1 MTTPYSFRGRAEI
14 HYAATSG
21 TGKTHRPT
29 SATLPPGHPL
39 HRAANGAPACRTGRR
54 LDEKVD
60 QRIYDLRHEAL
71 ASRVTT
77 LETLREKD
85 AEKLVATRRWLI
97 GAVIVPLIGIML
109 PLIVLLIRGAGP

>member
-1 MTTPYSFRGRAEI
+1 MGDEPTPGEMVRRLEDRLADVRDDI
-14 HYAATSG
+14 QQ
-21 TGKTHRPT
+21 
-29 SATLPPGHPL
+29 L
-39 HRAANGAPACRTGRR
+39 GRR

-71 ASRVTT
+71 TGRVST

-97 GAVIVPLIGIML
+97 GAVVVPLIGILL
-109 PLIVLLIRGAGP
+109 PVIILLGRGTG

>member
-1 MTTPYSFRGRAEI
+1 MPDE
-14 HYAATSG
+14 
-21 TGKTHRPT
+21 PT
-29 SATLPPGHPL
+29 LGEVVRRFEDRFVDLRDDIAGL
-39 HRAANGAPACRTGRR
+39 GRR

-109 PLIVLLIRGAGP
+109 PLIVLLIRGAGS

>member
-1 MTTPYSFRGRAEI
+1 MGDEPTPGEMVRRLEDRLADVREDI
-14 HYAATSG
+14 QQ
-21 TGKTHRPT
+21 
-29 SATLPPGHPL
+29 L
-39 HRAANGAPACRTGRR
+39 GRR

-71 ASRVTT
+71 TGRVST

-97 GAVIVPLIGIML
+97 GAVVVPLVGILL
-109 PLIVLLIRGAGP
+109 PMIVLLARGSG